1 MIALWLAGLL
11 SGCGQPE
18 VDPLSASLS
27 GWPDDPVALLKVCE
41 QQAFDELAI
50 TCRVQAAARFG
61 ERGDGVGA
69 EAACALIPE
78 GTWREE
84 CHFRAGEELGR
95 AGETTEGLR
104 HCAAAGWFAR
114 NCLTHAGWH
123 LPPDPALTSTVDPA
137 ALAAA
142 ADELL
147 GAVDQA
153 LASATDGVPGEG
165 RDIVGSRFGYNV
177 YVGTGVADPG
187 PAHLDGPL
195 GVVMRT
201 GFGIE
206 AARLLP
212 DPSVEAILAVFRGER
227 PPPTGA
233 PLPERERVGRYTTP
247 IPAPAEASAP
257 RVPIYGGGLRLV
269 GDGVEEDATIA
280 ALEGL
285 FWRESTDGAIYLP
298 YLDDPRPRV
307 RWTAAKLL
315 RLTPSKTIDT
325 EATLRQLAAS
335 HPDEGVRWHAADGLE
350 HRTWEPGRR
359 RR

>member
-1 MIALWLAGLL
+1 MIGALLLALL
-11 SGCGQPE
+11 LACGQADE
-18 VDPLSASLS
+18 DPLAASLS
-27 GWPDDPVALLKVCE
+27 GWPDDPAALLEVCAA
-41 QQAFDELAI
+41 QPFDELAI

-69 EAACALIPE
+69 EGACALIPE

-95 AGETTEGLR
+95 AGKTTEGLR
-104 HCAAAGWFAR
+104 HCAAAGWYGR

-123 LPPDPALTSTVDPA
+123 LPPDPALISTVPPA

-153 LASATDGVPGEG
+153 LSGATDGVPGEG

-177 YVGTGVADPG
+177 YVGTGVADPA

-201 GFGIE
+201 GFGVE

-212 DPSVEAILAVFRGER
+212 NPTVEGILAVFRGVA
-227 PPPTGA
+227 PPPTGPA
-233 PLPERERVGRYTTP
+233 LPERDRVGRYTTP
-247 IPAPAEASAP
+247 VPAPAEASVP
-257 RVPIYGGGLRLV
+257 RVPTYGGGLRLV
-269 GDGVEEDATIA
+269 GESVEEDATIA

-285 FWRESTDGAIYLP
+285 FWRESTDGAIFVSYLN
-298 YLDDPRPRV
+298 DSRPLV

-315 RLTPSKTIDT
+315 RLTPSTTIDT
-325 EATLRQLAAS
+325 EAMLKQIAAEHS
-335 HPDEGVRWHAADGLE
+335 DENVRWHATDGLE